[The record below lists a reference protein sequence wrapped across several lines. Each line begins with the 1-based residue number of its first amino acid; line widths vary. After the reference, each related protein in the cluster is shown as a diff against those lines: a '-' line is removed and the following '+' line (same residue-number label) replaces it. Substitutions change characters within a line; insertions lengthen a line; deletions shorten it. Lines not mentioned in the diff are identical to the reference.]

1 MSYIE
6 MQWQENVRT
15 VEGNLLHE
23 KAHNPI
29 DNEKRNDVIITRAM
43 PVHSKELGVSGEC
56 DIVEF
61 HQVSESEGISLV
73 GRDGFY
79 QVVPVEYKK
88 GKPKKNDIDI
98 LQLVSQ
104 ALCLEEM
111 FCCQISVGY
120 LFYGETKRRVK
131 VDIEEAIRE
140 KTKALWKEMHGY
152 YERKYTPKVKWSK
165 SCNACSLKDICL
177 PVLGKGKRAADYIE
191 KKITEDL

>member
-1 MSYIE
+1 

-23 KAHNPI
+23 KAHNPLN
-29 DNEKRNDVIITRAM
+29 NEKRNGVIITRAM
-43 PVHSKELGVSGEC
+43 PIHSKELGVSGEC
-56 DIVEF
+56 DVVEF
-61 HQVSESEGISLV
+61 HQVSESEGISLA

-79 QVVPVEYKK
+79 QVVPIEYKK

-104 ALCLEEM
+104 VLCLEEM
-111 FCCQISVGY
+111 LCCQIPVGY

-177 PVLGKGKRAADYIE
+177 PVLGKGKRVVDYIE